1 MKFKEHVKCIDRA
14 VVDTLEAKQDFQP
27 LSTSGRTFIVGSGSS
42 YSQAIFLAQLLNYKT
57 SVNAFYLNPY
67 EFVRHTTVNPGDS
80 CIHFSQEAKRND
92 NISPIAFAKSKGAR
106 TILFSS
112 KSRQQL
118 RSDVSAIV
126 DELYWFAPETE
137 KVLVASMSYISG
149 YAAAINYVNSQ
160 IQYQKSSEPIY
171 YQVDD
176 VVSAMRKAEGQEML
190 LSNDFVSFL
199 YAGFGKSVA
208 VEGAL
213 KVNECYLR
221 DSESYEIKHY
231 SHGKHFVSWNQPR
244 LFNVIFGEEDKDLVD
259 VYKETI
265 FESHHKIN
273 YLYSSLPREL
283 RVFEWGAQM
292 LWFIVREM
300 DINDIELEDIPV
312 RDKIRVPHEF
322 SY

>member
-1 MKFKEHVKCIDRA
+1 MKFKEHVKCIGEA
-14 VVDTLEAKQDFQP
+14 VADTLETKQDFQP
-27 LSTSGRTFIVGSGSS
+27 LSTGGRVFIVGSGSS
-42 YSQAIFLAQLLNYKT
+42 YSQAIFLAQLINCKT
-57 SVNAFYLNPY
+57 LSNAFYLNPY
-67 EFVRHTTVNPGDS
+67 EFVRHTTVKPGDT

-92 NISPIAFAKSKGAR
+92 NISPIAFAKLKGAR

-112 KSRQQL
+112 RGREKL
-118 RSDVSAIV
+118 KSDVSKIV
-126 DELYWFAPETE
+126 DELYWYAPESE

-160 IQYQKSSEPIY
+160 IQYQRLGEPTC
-171 YQVDD
+171 YQVENI
-176 VVSAMRKAEGQEML
+176 VNAMRKAEEQEML

-244 LFNVIFGEEDKDLVD
+244 LFNVIYGDEDKDLID

-265 FESHHKIN
+265 FETHHKVN
-273 YLYSSLPREL
+273 YLYSSLSKEL
-283 RVFEWGAQM
+283 RVFEWAAQM

-300 DINDIELEDIPV
+300 ELNDIELENIPV
-312 RDKIRVPHEF
+312 RDKIKVPHEF
-322 SY
+322 GY